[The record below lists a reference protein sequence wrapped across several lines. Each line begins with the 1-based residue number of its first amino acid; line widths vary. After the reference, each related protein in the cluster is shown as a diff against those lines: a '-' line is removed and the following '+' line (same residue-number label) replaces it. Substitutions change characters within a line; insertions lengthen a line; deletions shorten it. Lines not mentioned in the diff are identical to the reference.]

1 MLIGFLIITGLLF
14 WIYIIVQSLIEVFAV
29 IVEMIK
35 GYIFLKKMDS
45 FNEDE
50 LKRLKRD
57 LIFNVYPCEIKFIN
71 RKIKRKLDEIRL

>member
-1 MLIGFLIITGLLF
+1 
-14 WIYIIVQSLIEVFAV
+14 
-29 IVEMIK
+29 
-35 GYIFLKKMDS
+35 MDS